1 MSRNNLFWN
10 ILTPVVFMVNI
21 YIIKTYLLDDMSCV
35 YLMCANFIFVLWRI
49 WCVGGLSP
57 YMLFMTTFS
66 FLFIG
71 GHFWG
76 VLFNPQLSLR
86 VGSFLDPQPTSNSE
100 WRETLI
106 YLILFL
112 YMTLL
117 GYLYIY
123 GRSGNRT
130 NIQKGLLEQVTF
142 PSKQFNRALTVIWV
156 FLSSLV
162 FFTDAMALLIV
173 LRGGY
178 GELYMAQG
186 DTYSASSIVVV
197 FEYFFF
203 AMAMTY
209 GNARN
214 RHLYI
219 ILFVADGLFKILG
232 GGRGAFGSILMFF
245 IWYYSLNHK
254 VNLRILAI
262 GGTLALAILLV
273 LSNQSKRSVDSGN
286 SFTTVNEVAAL
297 FFYAQGESL
306 STFEASRGIKKYPW
320 LCYVQS
326 FVPGTSFLYYH
337 LASDG
342 HALRN
347 NDTSFSLYLSSC
359 LNPERFALG
368 DGAGWTY
375 MSDLYLFS
383 GRTYWGFALLALLSG
398 IIIGWLEIKSHTNN
412 LCKVVL
418 FAIFLRLMILPRTG
432 LNYII
437 PLIVYILVLFGIFK
451 QIYNLKVRNSV

>member
-1 MSRNNLFWN
+1 VSRNNLFWN

-232 GGRGAFGSILMFF
+232 GGRGAFRGR
-245 IWYYSLNHK
+245 H
-254 VNLRILAI
+254 
-262 GGTLALAILLV
+262 GGGRRCRFRCGRRGGRRRRGRLV
-273 LSNQSKRSVDSGN
+273 ASGQRN
-286 SFTTVNEVAAL
+286 RQQRREKTSRCL
-297 FFYAQGESL
+297 F
-306 STFEASRGIKKYPW
+306 PVH
-320 LCYVQS
+320 LCYPS
-326 FVPGTSFLYYH
+326 FQIRP
-337 LASDG
+337 
-342 HALRN
+342 
-347 NDTSFSLYLSSC
+347 
-359 LNPERFALG
+359 
-368 DGAGWTY
+368 
-375 MSDLYLFS
+375 
-383 GRTYWGFALLALLSG
+383 LSG
-398 IIIGWLEIKSHTNN
+398 SDASG
-412 LCKVVL
+412 
-418 FAIFLRLMILPRTG
+418 
-432 LNYII
+432 
-437 PLIVYILVLFGIFK
+437 
-451 QIYNLKVRNSV
+451 